1 MYNVDSKL
9 KTVLYIQ
16 SSSLSLFL
24 YSSAFTLNGE
34 FLHDFHS
41 ESTIAFSN
49 ISSTGGGFIPAIT
62 LSAGEKAQF
71 NFGRSQDAMQ
81 HDYTAAGFQPLCAPT
96 ALPYNLPLWYSSHGG
111 YELID
116 HTHPS
121 LTSES
126 RAVANGEAAQSII
139 SVRQTDCDFS
149 TPPKQECLRLCV
161 GVAFSQTTPTVENTC
176 ERLCYSAV
184 VPAGQDPDHVFVGWT
199 TTEFRYIESQ
209 FKADSNSTSLS
220 ADMQYGQ
227 RIDLIGRSDV
237 SHYSTAFMVSLSEL
251 LDSQEP
257 LQVLPYPVT

>member
-1 MYNVDSKL
+1 M
-9 KTVLYIQ
+9 
-16 SSSLSLFL
+16 
-24 YSSAFTLNGE
+24 
-34 FLHDFHS
+34 H
-41 ESTIAFSN
+41 
-49 ISSTGGGFIPAIT
+49 
-62 LSAGEKAQF
+62 
-71 NFGRSQDAMQ
+71 
-81 HDYTAAGFQPLCAPT
+81 HDYTAAGFQPVCAPT

-111 YELID
+111 YEVID
-116 HTHPS
+116 HTHPT

-126 RAVANGEAAQSII
+126 RAISNTEAAHSII
-139 SVRQTDCDFS
+139 SVRQTDWDFS

-161 GVAFSQTTPTVENTC
+161 GVAFSQTTPTGEDECEDKC
-176 ERLCYSAV
+176 ERVCYSAV

-209 FKADSNSTSLS
+209 FKIDSDTQS
-220 ADMQYGQ
+220 ADMHYGQ